1 MIEKTLMIWPDNTAM
16 SVIVWLALLIVV
28 LYIAR
33 RPAHGI
39 ISSTSRTIH
48 RAMRLAARALM
59 QVEHRLAQRNR
70 EVLLET
76 GKEMMDHQI
85 AREFE
90 RIDAT
95 VQHDLA
101 EYPALHRRLLEL
113 VTRIDE
119 DYKQSAQVPPDV
131 PAWDKAVG
139 AVARIPSRGDPMVAN
154 ILENIH
160 ESMETANK
168 RVLSE
173 YRHATHEQH
182 SLLKRMLPHWRNAT
196 SALQRVDKDINKLM
210 LRSKTIDRH
219 MENYENLRN
228 QEDCAMRMLSSSSLT
243 QFFISAFVLAIAIG
257 GAMINFNLIAHPMQE
272 MVGGSSYIMGYKT
285 ANIAALV
292 IILVEVAMGLFLMES
307 LRITQLFPVI
317 GSMSDKMRLRMVFV
331 TFGILLIL
339 ASVES
344 GLAYMREVL
353 AQDEAALRSALLSD
367 QGANAILSQRWITTA
382 AQMGMGFILPFAL
395 TFVAIP
401 LESFV
406 HSMRTVLGVTGILL
420 LRSMAFLARLTGNVF
435 KQLDIV
441 MLQFYDLL
449 ICGPLWLER
458 IVLKHR
464 ERTTSMKVMDKTDA
478 DQKDEMTKTV
488 SRNNKHI
495 ETRYEDPDLVSPL
508 TPAGGSL

>member
-1 MIEKTLMIWPDNTAM
+1 M
-16 SVIVWLALLIVV
+16 SLIVWLALFIII

-33 RPAHGI
+33 KPAQGV
-39 ISSTSRTIH
+39 ISSASRTVH
-48 RAMRLAARALM
+48 RAMRLAAKSLM
-59 QVEHRLAQRNR
+59 QVESRLTQRNR

-76 GKEMMDHQI
+76 GKEMMNHQI

-95 VQHDLA
+95 VQRDLA
-101 EYPALHRRLLEL
+101 DYPALHRRLLEL
-113 VTRIDE
+113 VTNIDE
-119 DYKQSAQVPPDV
+119 DYKKSIQVPPDV

-139 AVARIPSRGDPMVAN
+139 AVARIPSRGDPMVAD

-160 ESMETANK
+160 ESMQTANN
-168 RVLSE
+168 RVLTE
-173 YRHATHEQH
+173 YRKATHEQH
-182 SLLKRMLPHWRNAT
+182 SLLKRMLPNWRHAAA
-196 SALQRVDKDINKLM
+196 ALHQVDKNINKLM
-210 LRSKTIDRH
+210 HRSKTIDRQ
-219 MENYENLRN
+219 MENYENLLH
-228 QEDCAMRMLSSSSLT
+228 QEDRAMRMLSSSSLT
-243 QFFISAFVLAIAIG
+243 QFFISAFVLMIAIG

-307 LRITQLFPVI
+307 LRITRLFPVI
-317 GSMSDKMRLRMVFV
+317 GSMSDKMRLRMVFI
-331 TFGILLIL
+331 TFSILLIL

-353 AQDEAALRSALLSD
+353 AQDEAALRAALLSE
-367 QGANAILSQRWITTA
+367 QGAAAVLSQRWITTA

-406 HSMRTVLGVTGILL
+406 HSMRTVFGITGVLI
-420 LRSMAFLARLTGNVF
+420 LRSLAFLARLTGNLAR
-435 KQLDIV
+435 QIDIV
-441 MLQFYDLL
+441 LLQLYDLV

-458 IVLKHR
+458 VINKR
-464 ERTTSMKVMDKTDA
+464 RQRIAIAKAADKEDA
-478 DQKDEMTKTV
+478 EQTAEITETKTPHKKPV
-488 SRNNKHI
+488 EVEHA
-495 ETRYEDPDLVSPL
+495 DPDFAVPL
-508 TPAGGSL
+508 TPAGGQV